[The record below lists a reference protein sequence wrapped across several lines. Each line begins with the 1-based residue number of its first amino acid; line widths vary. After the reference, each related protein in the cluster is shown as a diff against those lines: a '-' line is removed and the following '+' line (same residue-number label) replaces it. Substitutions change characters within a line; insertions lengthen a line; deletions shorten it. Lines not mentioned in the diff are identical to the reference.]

1 MSNYCNICPNKC
13 NAPRTNDNL
22 GRCRATNQ
30 IKIAKYYL
38 HPFEEPIVS
47 GKNGS
52 GTIFFTG
59 CALRCV
65 FCQNYELSRNF
76 RGKTIT
82 PNELANIFKELEEKG
97 ANNINLVTPSHYANQ
112 IIKAFEIYTPKIP
125 VVYNTHGYEN
135 IETLKRLDKYISVY
149 LPDIKFFSPIVS
161 KRYTGLEN
169 YFEIASKAVKFMMQS
184 KPTIIENGLIKS
196 GVIVRHLILPLSA
209 NDSVEIIKWFSENK
223 VNNPYFSLM
232 SQYTPFG
239 DIGKF
244 PELKRKITK
253 KEYQRA
259 LNAITEYN
267 ITDCF
272 IQDLSSSKEE
282 YIPSWDY

>member
-1 MSNYCNICPNKC
+1 MNNYCNICPNKC
-13 NAPRTNDNL
+13 NAPRTSDSL

-125 VVYNTHGYEN
+125 VVYNTHGYED
-135 IETLKRLDKYISVY
+135 IETLK
-149 LPDIKFFSPIVS
+149 
-161 KRYTGLEN
+161 
-169 YFEIASKAVKFMMQS
+169 
-184 KPTIIENGLIKS
+184 
-196 GVIVRHLILPLSA
+196 
-209 NDSVEIIKWFSENK
+209 
-223 VNNPYFSLM
+223 
-232 SQYTPFG
+232 
-239 DIGKF
+239 
-244 PELKRKITK
+244 
-253 KEYQRA
+253 KE
-259 LNAITEYN
+259 
-267 ITDCF
+267 F
-272 IQDLSSSKEE
+272 V
-282 YIPSWDY
+282 

>member
-13 NAPRTNDNL
+13 NALRTIDSL
-22 GRCRATNQ
+22 GRCRATNE

-38 HPFEEPIVS
+38 HPFEEPLIS
-47 GKNGS
+47 GNNGS

-65 FCQNYELSRNF
+65 FCQNYELSRNL
-76 RGKTIT
+76 RGKTVT
-82 PNELANIFKELEEKG
+82 PLQLSNIFKELEDKG
-97 ANNINLVTPSHYANQ
+97 AHNINLVTASHYANE

-125 VVYNTHGYEN
+125 VVYNTHGYED
-135 IETLKRLDKYISVY
+135 IETLKKLDKYISVY
-149 LPDIKFFSPIVS
+149 LPDLKFYSAEVS
-161 KRYTGLEN
+161 KRYTGLSD
-169 YFEIASKAVKFMMQS
+169 YFEVASKAVKFMMDS
-184 KPTIIENGLIKS
+184 KQTVIENGLMKS
-196 GVIVRHLILPLSA
+196 GVIVRHLILPLSS

-239 DIGKF
+239 DIEKY

-259 LNAITEYN
+259 LNAIEN
-267 ITDCF
+267 AGITDCF
-272 IQDLSSSKEE
+272 IQDLTSSKEE
-282 YIPSWDY
+282 YIPSWDF

>member
-13 NAPRTNDNL
+13 NTLRTIDSL
-22 GRCRATNQ
+22 GRCRATNE

-38 HPFEEPIVS
+38 HPFEEPLIS

-65 FCQNYELSRNF
+65 FCQNYELSRNL
-76 RGKTIT
+76 RGKTVT
-82 PNELANIFKELEEKG
+82 PLQLSNIFKELEDKG
-97 ANNINLVTPSHYANQ
+97 AHNINLVTASHYANE
-112 IIKAFEIYTPKIP
+112 IIKSFEIYTPKIP
-125 VVYNTHGYEN
+125 VVYNTHGYED
-135 IETLKRLDKYISVY
+135 IETLKKLDKYISVY
-149 LPDIKFFSPIVS
+149 LPDLKFYSAEVS
-161 KRYTGLEN
+161 KRYTGLSD
-169 YFEIASKAVKFMMQS
+169 YFEVASKAIKFMMQS
-184 KPTIIENGLIKS
+184 KQTVIENGLMKS
-196 GVIVRHLILPLSA
+196 GVIVRHLILPLSS

-239 DIGKF
+239 DIEKY

-259 LNAITEYN
+259 LNAIEN
-267 ITDCF
+267 AGITDCF
-272 IQDLSSSKEE
+272 IQDLTSSKEE
-282 YIPSWDY
+282 YIPSWDF

>member
-1 MSNYCNICPNKC
+1 MSNFCNICPNKC
-13 NAPRTNDNL
+13 GVLRTQDSL
-22 GRCRATNQ
+22 GRCKATND

-38 HPFEEPIVS
+38 HPFEEPLIS

-65 FCQNYELSRNF
+65 FCQNYELSRNT

-82 PNELANIFKELEEKG
+82 PSELADIFKKLEDMG
-97 ANNINLVTPSHYANQ
+97 AHNINLVTPSHYANE

-125 VVYNTHGYEN
+125 IVYNTHGYED
-135 IETLKRLDKYISVY
+135 IETLKKLDKYISVY
-149 LPDIKFFSPIVS
+149 LPDLKFFSSEVS
-161 KRYTGLEN
+161 KRYTGLSD
-169 YFEIASKAVKFMMQS
+169 YFEVASKAVKFMMES
-184 KPTIIENGLIKS
+184 KKTVIENGLMKS
-196 GVIVRHLILPLSA
+196 GVIVRHLILPLCS
-209 NDSVEIIKWFSENK
+209 NDSIAIIKWFSENK
-223 VNNPYFSLM
+223 VNEPYFSLM

-239 DIGKF
+239 DIENY

-259 LNAITEYN
+259 LNAIENYN
-267 ITDCF
+267 ISDCF
-272 IQDLSSSKEE
+272 IQDLTSSKEE
-282 YIPSWDY
+282 YIPSWDF

>member
-13 NAPRTNDNL
+13 NALRTENNL
-22 GRCRATNQ
+22 GRCRATNE

-38 HPFEEPIVS
+38 HPFEEPLIS

-52 GTIFFTG
+52 GTVFFTG

-65 FCQNYELSRNF
+65 FCQNYELSRNL
-76 RGKTIT
+76 RGKIVN
-82 PNELANIFKELEEKG
+82 PLELAEIFKELESMG
-97 ANNINLVTPSHYANQ
+97 AHNINLVTPSHYANE

-125 VVYNTHGYEN
+125 VVYNTHGYED
-135 IETLKRLDKYISVY
+135 IETLKKLDRYISVY
-149 LPDIKFFSPIVS
+149 LPDLKFYSSEVS
-161 KRYTGLEN
+161 KRYTGLSD
-169 YFEIASKAVKFMMQS
+169 YFDVASKAVKFMMQS
-184 KPTIIENGLIKS
+184 KQTVIENGLMKS

-209 NDSVEIIKWFSENK
+209 NDSVEIIKWYSENK

-232 SQYTPFG
+232 AQYTPFG
-239 DIGKF
+239 DIDKY

-253 KEYQRA
+253 KEYGRA
-259 LNAITEYN
+259 LNAIENYN

-272 IQDLSSSKEE
+272 IQDLASSKEE
-282 YIPSWDY
+282 YIPTWEY

>member
-13 NAPRTNDNL
+13 NALRRENNL
-22 GRCRATNQ
+22 GRCRATNE

-38 HPFEEPIVS
+38 HPFEEPLIS

-52 GTIFFTG
+52 GTVFFTG

-65 FCQNYELSRNF
+65 FCQNYELSRNL
-76 RGKTIT
+76 RGKIVS
-82 PNELANIFKELEEKG
+82 PLELAKIFKELESMG
-97 ANNINLVTPSHYANQ
+97 AHNINLVTPSHYANEL
-112 IIKAFEIYTPKIP
+112 IKAFEIYTPKIP
-125 VVYNTHGYEN
+125 VVYNTHGYED
-135 IETLKRLDKYISVY
+135 IETLKKLDKYISVY
-149 LPDIKFFSPIVS
+149 LPDLKFYSSEVS
-161 KRYTGLEN
+161 KRYTGLSD
-169 YFEIASKAVKFMMQS
+169 YFEVASKAVKFMMQS
-184 KPTIIENGLIKS
+184 KQTVIENGLMKS

-232 SQYTPFG
+232 AQYTPFG
-239 DIGKF
+239 DIDKY

-253 KEYQRA
+253 KEYARA
-259 LNAITEYN
+259 LNAIENYN

-272 IQDLSSSKEE
+272 IQDLASSKED
-282 YIPSWDY
+282 YIPTWEY

>member
-13 NAPRTNDNL
+13 NALRTESNL
-22 GRCRATNQ
+22 GRCKATND

-38 HPFEEPIVS
+38 HPFEEPLIS

-65 FCQNYELSRNF
+65 FCQNYELSRNL
-76 RGKTIT
+76 RGKIIT
-82 PNELANIFKELEEKG
+82 PTQLADIFKELEEKG
-97 ANNINLVTPSHYANQ
+97 AHNINLVTPSHYASE

-125 VVYNTHGYEN
+125 VVYNTHGYED
-135 IETLKRLDKYISVY
+135 IETLKKLDKYISVY
-149 LPDIKFFSPIVS
+149 LPDIKFYSAEVS
-161 KRYTGLEN
+161 KRYTGLSD
-169 YFEIASKAVKFMMQS
+169 YFEVASKAVKFMMNS
-184 KPTIIENGLIKS
+184 KKTVIENGLMKS
-196 GVIVRHLILPLSA
+196 GVIVRHLILPLSS

-223 VNNPYFSLM
+223 VNDPYFSLM
-232 SQYTPFG
+232 AQYTPFG
-239 DIGKF
+239 DIEKY

-259 LNAITEYN
+259 LNAIEN
-267 ITDCF
+267 AGITDCF
-272 IQDLSSSKEE
+272 IQDLTSSKEE
-282 YIPSWDY
+282 YIPSWDF